1 MKVAGIIAEYN
12 PFHNGHKYQIDKIK
26 SAGFD
31 YCIAVMSGQFTER
44 GLPAI
49 ADKHTRALM
58 ALKGGIDLVIELP
71 VYLATGRADRF
82 AFGGVKLMDSLN
94 VVDSLCFGIEP
105 ESKPYFSSIANFLLN
120 PPKWYDEKLASYMKD
135 GKTYPESRVCTL
147 SEYFDCD
154 TLSCLNGSNTI
165 LGLEYISAMHKIS
178 SSMKPFIIDRVGSK
192 YNDTECR
199 TDGFSSAGAI
209 RLALNS
215 NHDSLAIDSCPE
227 YSVKL
232 LNSLNLKNV
241 NDYSDILHYK
251 LTTAT
256 DYCDYLDVG
265 EDISNRIR
273 SLLPEY
279 KDYES
284 FISLVK
290 TKNITYNSVARNLL
304 HILLNIPKDVTNHAN
319 YARILG
325 FRKESSELIRMI
337 NDKSSIPVINKLAD
351 AKITEEL
358 KLDIMA
364 SSIYDRSINEYK
376 KTPVII

>member
-26 SAGFD
+26 NAGFD
-31 YCIAVMSGQFTER
+31 YCIVVMSGQFTER

-58 ALKGGIDLVIELP
+58 ALKGGADLVLELP
-71 VYLATGRADRF
+71 VYLATGCADRF
-82 AFGGVKLMDSLN
+82 AFGGVELLSSLN

-105 ESKPYFSSIANFLLN
+105 ESKKSFNTIASFLLN
-120 PPKWYDEKLASYMKD
+120 PPKWYDEKLSSYIRS
-135 GKTYPESRVCTL
+135 GKTYPEARVCAL
-147 SEYFDCD
+147 SEYFDSD
-154 TLSCLNGSNTI
+154 TLQCLTGSNTI

-178 SSMKPFIIDRVGSK
+178 SSMKPFIIDRVGSR

-199 TDGFSSAGAI
+199 EDGFSSASAI

-215 NHDSLAIDSCPE
+215 SNTDLASDSCPE
-227 YSVKL
+227 YSVAL
-232 LNSLNLKNV
+232 LNSLNLKNI

-251 LTTAT
+251 LTTASN
-256 DYCDYLDVG
+256 YCDYLDVG
-265 EDISNRIR
+265 EDLANRIR

-304 HILLNIPKDVTNHAN
+304 HILLNIPKDVTGHAG

-325 FRKESSELIRMI
+325 FRKDSSELIRMI
-337 NDKSSIPVINKLAD
+337 NDSSSIPVINKLAD
-351 AKITEEL
+351 ALITKEL
-358 KLDIMA
+358 ELDIMS
-364 SSIYDRSINEYK
+364 SSIYDRSINKYK